1 MHSDTLSRYNDIIK
15 TCQAVFEKKT
25 QDYGTAWRILRLPS
39 MTDQIMIKAQRI
51 RAIQE
56 QRTQRVDEGIFTE
69 LIGIVNYS
77 IMALMQIALKDHKSL
92 ELTYHELLP
101 FYNEIVAATTAL
113 LNNKNHDYQEAW
125 RAMRLSSIID
135 IILMK
140 LLRIKRIEDNQGA
153 TLISEGVEA
162 NYQDIIN
169 YAVFAWIKL
178 HLDYGDQST
187 HQPPS

>member
-1 MHSDTLSRYNDIIK
+1 MYTHTLSQYNAVIK
-15 TCQAVFEKKT
+15 TCRSVFEKKT
-25 QDYGTAWRILRLPS
+25 KDYGTAWRILRLPS

-51 RAIQE
+51 RSIQE
-56 QRTQRVDEGIFTE
+56 QPTQLVDEGIATE

-77 IMALMQIALKDHKSL
+77 VMALMQIALQDRQDL
-92 ELTYHELLP
+92 ELTYDELAPL
-101 FYNEIVAATTAL
+101 YDKIIATTAAL

-125 RAMRLSSIID
+125 RAMRFSSIND

-162 NYQDIIN
+162 NYRDIIN
-169 YAVFAWIKL
+169 YAAFALIKL
-178 HLDYGDQST
+178 DHESR
-187 HQPPS
+187 H

>member
-113 LNNKNHDYQEAW
+113 LFFLFYDYQEAW
-125 RAMRLSSIID
+125 RAMRLSSIFVF
-135 IILMK
+135 ILMK
-140 LLRIKRIEDNQGA
+140 LLRNKRIEDFQRA
-153 TLISEGVEA
+153 TLISEGVE
-162 NYQDIIN
+162 NY
-169 YAVFAWIKL
+169 Y
-178 HLDYGDQST
+178 
-187 HQPPS
+187 

>member
-1 MHSDTLSRYNDIIK
+1 VHSNTLSQYNTVIK
-15 TCQAVFEKKT
+15 TCQAIFRKKT
-25 QDYGTAWRILRLPS
+25 KDYGTAWRILRLPS
-39 MTDQIMIKAQRI
+39 VTDQIMIKAQRI

-56 QRTQRVDEGIFTE
+56 QATQRVDESISTE

-77 IMALMQIALKDHKSL
+77 VMALMQVALNGCEDL
-92 ELTYHELLP
+92 ELAYNTLAPL
-101 FYNEIVAATTAL
+101 YNEIIATTTAL

-140 LLRIKRIEDNQGA
+140 LLRIKRIEDNQGT

-169 YAVFAWIKL
+169 YAVFALIKL
-178 HLDYGDQST
+178 DHGNQ
-187 HQPPS
+187 

>member
-1 MHSDTLSRYNDIIK
+1 MYPNTLSQYKTIIEN
-15 TCQAVFEKKT
+15 CQSIFEKKT
-25 QDYGTAWRILRLPS
+25 KDYGTARRILRLPS
-39 MTDQIMIKAQRI
+39 ITDQIMIKAQRI

-56 QRTQRVDEGIFTE
+56 KRTQRVTEGISTE

-77 IMALMQIALKDHKSL
+77 VMALMQIALTDHDSL
-92 ELTYHELLP
+92 ELPYDELAPL
-101 FYNEIVAATTAL
+101 YDKIIATTTTL

-125 RAMRLSSIID
+125 QTMRLSSITD

-169 YAVFAWIKL
+169 YAVFSLIKL
-178 HLDYGDQST
+178 GHVDK
-187 HQPPS
+187 

>member
-1 MHSDTLSRYNDIIK
+1 MHSNTLSQYSTVIK
-15 TCQAVFEKKT
+15 TCQTVFEKKT
-25 QDYGTAWRILRLPS
+25 KDYGTAWRILRLPS

-56 QRTQRVDEGIFTE
+56 QPTKRVDEGVSAE

-77 IMALMQIALKDHKSL
+77 VMALMQIALQDDEEL
-92 ELTYHELLP
+92 ELAYHQLAPL
-101 FYNEIVAATTAL
+101 YNEIIATTTAL

-140 LLRIKRIEDNQGA
+140 LLRIKRIEDNQGV

-169 YAVFAWIKL
+169 YAVFALIKL
-178 HLDYGDQST
+178 AYVDQ
-187 HQPPS
+187 

>member
-1 MHSDTLSRYNDIIK
+1 MTTVHSNTLSQYSAIIK
-15 TCQAVFEKKT
+15 ICQAIFEKKT
-25 QDYGTAWRILRLPS
+25 RDYGTAWRILRLSS

-56 QRTQRVDEGIFTE
+56 HAVQRVGEDVPTE

-77 IMALMQIALKDHKSL
+77 VMALMQINLKACEEL
-92 ELTYHELLP
+92 ELAYDRLASL
-101 FYNEIVAATTAL
+101 YDEIIATTTAL
-113 LNNKNHDYQEAW
+113 LNHKNHDYQEAW

-140 LLRIKRIEDNQGA
+140 LLRIKRIEDNRGI
-153 TLISEGVEA
+153 TLISEGIEA

-169 YAVFAWIKL
+169 YAVFALIKL
-178 HLDYGDQST
+178 DYVDQ
-187 HQPPS
+187 

>member
-1 MHSDTLSRYNDIIK
+1 MYPNTISQYSAIIK

-25 QDYGTAWRILRLPS
+25 KDYGTAWRVLRLPS

-51 RAIQE
+51 RGIQE
-56 QRTQRVDEGIFTE
+56 QPTKLVDEGIATE

-77 IMALMQIALKDHKSL
+77 VMALMQIALKDRQDL
-92 ELTYHELLP
+92 ELTYDELAPL
-101 FYNEIVAATTAL
+101 YDKIITATAVL

-125 RAMRLSSIID
+125 RAMRLSSIND

-169 YAVFAWIKL
+169 YAAFALIKL
-178 HLDYGDQST
+178 NHEPI
-187 HQPPS
+187 H